1 MSRMRRGRRAAA
13 CGAAAA
19 RPTLKVSD
27 IIIYNTNSIKNSYG
41 RYGTFELLFV
51 VSLSLYTSLGI
62 GTAVQLY
69 SCM

>member
-27 IIIYNTNSIKNSYG
+27 IIIYNTNSINSYG

>member
-27 IIIYNTNSIKNSYG
+27 IIIYNTNSINSY

-51 VSLSLYTSLGI
+51 VSLSLYTSLGM